1 MNKLISTAVLPLF
14 CFWLTGCSVVMAL
27 RQPEKK
33 NLSVL
38 SAGTSRE
45 NVVSYLGAPA
55 VTDVQEDQRTDIF
68 QFKQGYSG
76 GNKASR
82 ALFHA
87 AADFFTFFFWELVAI
102 PGEVVFNG
110 TDMSVKVMYD
120 SADKVKDVIYLRGN
134 A

>member
-1 MNKLISTAVLPLF
+1 MLKLMIFLM
-14 CFWLTGCSVVMAL
+14 CICLTFSGCSAVMAL

-38 SAGTSRE
+38 STGTSRE
-45 NVVSYLGAPA
+45 NVISYLGAPA

-76 GNKASR
+76 GNKVSR
-82 ALFHA
+82 ALLHGV
-87 AADFFTFFFWELVAI
+87 ADFFTFFIWELVAI
-102 PGEVVFNG
+102 PGEVVFSG